1 MGGAPRRSIAS
12 RPRQTGLE
20 DIAAMTTGR
29 RRALLALAASPLAV
43 PALGQT
49 WPDRAI
55 RLLVP
60 YAPGGNS
67 DVTAR
72 SVAPRMAER
81 LGQPIIVE
89 NRAGAGG
96 SVGALAMARA
106 RPDGFS
112 LLLGS
117 NGPITVNPAVQQNLG
132 YDPIRDFIPIG
143 LFVRTPL
150 TFTVHRATPAQTVQE
165 LIALSRA
172 NPGTVTMGSSG
183 IASISHLALEEFN
196 ARTGAGLTH
205 VPYGSGG
212 AMTPDLVAGN
222 VKGAVTEV
230 STAQPLHREGVAR
243 ILGITAAQR
252 LAILPEIPTVAEQG
266 VPEYRAAAFVGVM
279 APAGTPREIIAVLE
293 AAVGVAIAD
302 PAVRRRLEE
311 MGSEMASPEETTSA
325 GFAAFI
331 QRETEWTRNAATR
344 AGLRR

>member
-1 MGGAPRRSIAS
+1 MP
-12 RPRQTGLE
+12 TG
-20 DIAAMTTGR
+20 
-29 RRALLALAASPLAV
+29 RRALLALAASPLAT
-43 PALGQT
+43 PALAQG
-49 WPDRAI
+49 WPDRPI

-72 SVAPRMAER
+72 TVAPKMSER
-81 LGQPIIVE
+81 LGQPIVVE

-96 SVGALAMARA
+96 SVGALQMARA
-106 RPDGFS
+106 RPDGLS

-150 TFTVHRATPAQTVQE
+150 TFTVHRATPARTVPE

-172 NPGTVTMGSSG
+172 NPGTITMGSSG
-183 IASISHLALEEFN
+183 IASISHLALEDFN
-196 ARTGAGLTH
+196 ARTGAGLQH

-212 AMTPDLVAGN
+212 AMAPDLVAGN

-243 ILGITAAQR
+243 ILGITATQR
-252 LAILPEIPTVAEQG
+252 LAILPDIPTVAEQG
-266 VPEYRAAAFVGVM
+266 VADYRAAAFVGVM

-293 AAVGVAIAD
+293 AAVTFAIAD
-302 PAVRRRLEE
+302 AGVRQRLQE
-311 MGSEMASPEETTSA
+311 MGSETASPEETTSA

-331 QRETEWTRNAATR
+331 QRESEWTRNAAQR
-344 AGLRR
+344 AGLRS

>member
-1 MGGAPRRSIAS
+1 
-12 RPRQTGLE
+12 
-20 DIAAMTTGR
+20 MTAGR
-29 RRALLALAASPLAV
+29 RAFLALTATPLAL
-43 PALGQT
+43 PALAQT
-49 WPDRAI
+49 WPDRPI

-72 SVAPRMAER
+72 TIAPKMAER
-81 LGQPIIVE
+81 LGQPIVVE

-96 SVGALAMARA
+96 SVGALQLARA

-132 YDPIRDFIPIG
+132 YDPIRDFIPVG

-150 TFTVHRATPAQTVQE
+150 TITVHRATEARTVQE

-172 NPGTVTMGSSG
+172 NPGRITMGSSG
-183 IASISHLALEEFN
+183 IASISHLTLEDFN

-212 AMTPDLVAGN
+212 AMAPDLVAGN

-230 STAQPLHREGVAR
+230 STAQPLHREGQAR
-243 ILGITAAQR
+243 ILGITSAQR
-252 LAILPEIPTVAEQG
+252 LAIMPDMPTVAEQG
-266 VPEYRAAAFVGVM
+266 VAGFRSAAFVGPMV
-279 APAGTPREIIAVLE
+279 PAGTPREVIAALE
-293 AAVGVAIAD
+293 AAIAFAIAD
-302 PAVRRRLEE
+302 PGVRQRLEG
-311 MGSEMASPEETTSA
+311 MGSEVASPEEATSA
-325 GFAAFI
+325 GYAAFI
-331 QRETEWTRNAATR
+331 QRETEWTRNAAQR
-344 AGLRR
+344 AGLRS

>member
-1 MGGAPRRSIAS
+1 
-12 RPRQTGLE
+12 
-20 DIAAMTTGR
+20 MTAGR
-29 RRALLALAASPLAV
+29 RAFLALAASPLAT
-43 PALGQT
+43 PALAQGF
-49 WPDRAI
+49 PDRPI

-72 SVAPRMAER
+72 TVAPKMSER
-81 LGQPIIVE
+81 LGQPIVVE

-96 SVGALAMARA
+96 SVGALQMARA
-106 RPDGFS
+106 RPDGLS

-132 YDPIRDFIPIG
+132 YDPIRDFIPVG

-150 TFTVHRATPAQTVQE
+150 TLTVHRSTPARNVQE

-172 NPGTVTMGSSG
+172 NPGSVTMGSSG
-183 IASISHLALEEFN
+183 IASISHLTLEDFN
-196 ARTGAGLTH
+196 ARTSAGLQH

-212 AMTPDLVAGN
+212 AMAPDLVAGN

-230 STAQPLHREGVAR
+230 STAQPLHREGAAR
-243 ILGITAAQR
+243 ILGITSTQR
-252 LAILPEIPTVAEQG
+252 LSIMPDMPTVAEQG
-266 VPEYRAAAFVGVM
+266 VEGFRSAAFVGVM
-279 APAGTPREIIAVLE
+279 VPAGTPREVIAVLE
-293 AAVGVAIAD
+293 AAVTFAIAD
-302 PAVRRRLEE
+302 ATVRQRLEG

-344 AGLRR
+344 AGLRS

>member
-1 MGGAPRRSIAS
+1 MP
-12 RPRQTGLE
+12 TG
-20 DIAAMTTGR
+20 
-29 RRALLALAASPLAV
+29 RRALLALAASPLAA
-43 PALGQT
+43 PALAQG
-49 WPDRAI
+49 WPDRPI

-72 SVAPRMAER
+72 TVAPKMSER
-81 LGQPIIVE
+81 LGQPIVVE

-96 SVGALAMARA
+96 SVGALQMART
-106 RPDGFS
+106 RPDGLS

-150 TFTVHRATPAQTVQE
+150 TFTVHRATPAQNVQE

-183 IASISHLALEEFN
+183 IASISHLALEDFN
-196 ARTGAGLTH
+196 ARTGAGLQH

-212 AMTPDLVAGN
+212 AMAPDLVAGN

-243 ILGITAAQR
+243 ILGITATQR
-252 LAILPEIPTVAEQG
+252 LAILPDIPTVAEQG
-266 VPEYRAAAFVGVM
+266 VADYRAAAFVGVM

-293 AAVGVAIAD
+293 AAVTFAIAD
-302 PAVRRRLEE
+302 AGVRQRLQE

-331 QRETEWTRNAATR
+331 QRESEWTRNAAQR
-344 AGLRR
+344 AGLRN